1 MIFHQPS
8 IWFLLLICFTPLI
21 WWNYKS
27 RRRRPAIIFSSVEP
41 LHRAGS
47 TWAARSRWIIPLLRT
62 LAVILLIVCLARPQQ
77 TEQEIRTF
85 SEGIAIQLVVDRSG
99 SMRAMDFKLNG
110 QAVNRLEVV
119 KHVVENFIAGGE
131 DLPGRLHDL
140 IGIIAFASFP
150 DSICPLTLDYEH
162 SVEAIRQVE
171 PAEGPQESG
180 TAIGEAIALGVE
192 RLHSLEQRRELLESS
207 RVRSKVMILLTDGE
221 NNVGEIDPVTAAEM
235 AATFGIRIY
244 TIGAGTNSG
253 SAPIPVPDVFG
264 RMRMRNVPVSID
276 EETLKQIAEISGGQY
291 FRATDTNSL
300 GEIYARID
308 ELEKTEI
315 EEKRYVHFS
324 ELAVEALPM
333 GSLTLPPLLLIV
345 FLLLALEMLLVSTK
359 FRTIP

>member
-8 IWFLLLICFTPLI
+8 IWFLLLIGLTPLI

-27 RRRRPAIIFSSVEP
+27 RRRRPAVVFSSVEP
-41 LHRAGS
+41 LHRAGA
-47 TWAARSRWIIPLLRT
+47 TWAVRARWIIPLLRT
-62 LAVILLIVCLARPQQ
+62 LSVILLIVCLARPQK
-77 TEQEIRTF
+77 TEQEIRKF

-99 SMRAMDFKLNG
+99 SMRAMDFEMDG

-131 DLPGRLHDL
+131 DLPGRHDDL

-162 SVEAIRQVE
+162 SVKAIRQVE
-171 PAEGPQESG
+171 PSMEPQESG

-192 RLHSLEQRRELLESS
+192 RLHSLEQRRELLERS
-207 RVRSKVMILLTDGE
+207 RVKSKVMILLTDGE
-221 NNVGEIDPVTAAEM
+221 NNAGDIDPITAAEM

-244 TIGAGTNSG
+244 TIGAGSNRD
-253 SAPIPVPDVFG
+253 SAPIPIQDVFG
-264 RMRMRNVPVSID
+264 RMRMRNMPVSID
-276 EETLKQIAEISGGQY
+276 EKTLKRIAEISGGQY
-291 FRATDTNSL
+291 FRATDTDSL

-324 ELAVEALPM
+324 ELAVETLPM

-345 FLLLALEMLLVSTK
+345 FLLLALEMPLASTK
-359 FRTIP
+359 FRTMP

>member
-8 IWFLLLICFTPLI
+8 IWFLLLISLTPLI
-21 WWNYKS
+21 WWNYMS
-27 RRRRPAIIFSSVEP
+27 RRRRPAVVFSSVEP
-41 LHRAGS
+41 LHRAGA
-47 TWAARSRWIIPLLRT
+47 TWAIRVRWIIPLSRT
-62 LAVILLIVCLARPQQ
+62 LAVILLIVCLARPQI

-99 SMRAMDFKLNG
+99 SMRAMDFKLDG
-110 QAVNRLEVV
+110 KPVDRLEVV

-131 DLPGRLHDL
+131 DLPGRKHDL

-162 SVEAIRQVE
+162 SVKAIRQVE
-171 PAEGPQESG
+171 PAVGSQESG

-192 RLHSLEQRRELLESS
+192 RLHSLEQRRELMESS
-207 RVRSKVMILLTDGE
+207 QVRSKVMILLTDGE
-221 NNVGEIDPVTAAEM
+221 NNVGDIDPITAAEM

-244 TIGAGTNSG
+244 TIGAGTNRG
-253 SAPIPVPDVFG
+253 SAPIPFQDAFG
-264 RMRMRNVPVSID
+264 RTRMQNVPVSID
-276 EETLKQIAEISGGQY
+276 EDTLKKIAEISDGQY
-291 FRATDTNSL
+291 FRATDTDSL
-300 GEIYARID
+300 AKIYARID

-324 ELAVEALPM
+324 ELAVETLPW
-333 GSLTLPPLLLIV
+333 GSLRLPPLLLIV
-345 FLLLALEMLLVSTK
+345 FLLLALEMLLTSTK